1 MEGVRSIVL
10 MGVSGCGKSFI
21 GEALARELNME
32 FVEGDEFHTSENKK
46 KMGAGI
52 PLDDEDRMGW
62 LKKLA
67 ELASDRTEALI
78 ISCSALKRIY
88 RDLLGSKGADLIF
101 VHLHAAREVIEPR
114 IKERTGHFFGPG
126 LLTSQYETLEALVS
140 GEQGFQVNVVNPRHL
155 ILAEIISRLDDWK
168 S

>member
-46 KMGAGI
+46 KMGDGI
-52 PLDDEDRMGW
+52 PLDDEDRMSW